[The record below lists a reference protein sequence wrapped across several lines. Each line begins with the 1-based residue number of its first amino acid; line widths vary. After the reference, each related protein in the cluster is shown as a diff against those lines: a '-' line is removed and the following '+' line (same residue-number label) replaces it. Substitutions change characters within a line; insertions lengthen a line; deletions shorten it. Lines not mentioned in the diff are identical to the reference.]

1 MFIFDHLSSEFNIHD
16 FDIRYR
22 QVKCLLFV
30 SKIKFLFTITILT
43 QKITKMKIENERIL
57 LNELDENL
65 RALMIVP
72 SYKLGAYTFNVETR
86 VLSFNGEDTKLTR
99 KETYLFVLFAANA
112 NSMLDRKYML
122 TTIWKDDNYYN
133 SRSMD
138 VYICKLRKLLSKD
151 PNITIINIHGKGYRI
166 IVS

>member
-1 MFIFDHLSSEFNIHD
+1 
-16 FDIRYR
+16 
-22 QVKCLLFV
+22 
-30 SKIKFLFTITILT
+30 
-43 QKITKMKIENERIL
+43 MKIENERIL

-86 VLSFNGEDTKLTR
+86 ELSFNGEATKLTR

-122 TTIWKDDNYYN
+122 TTIWKDDNYTTLEAWMFIFVNCVNFLAKTLISQSSISTVKDIELLLANTKSKYN
-133 SRSMD
+133 
-138 VYICKLRKLLSKD
+138 
-151 PNITIINIHGKGYRI
+151 
-166 IVS
+166 

>member
-1 MFIFDHLSSEFNIHD
+1 M
-16 FDIRYR
+16 
-22 QVKCLLFV
+22 
-30 SKIKFLFTITILT
+30 
-43 QKITKMKIENERIL
+43 KMENERIL

-72 SYKLGAYTFNVETR
+72 SYKLGAYTFNVQTR
-86 VLSFNGEDTKLTR
+86 VLSLNGEETKLTR
-99 KETYLFVLFAANA
+99 KETYLFVLFAANVNA
-112 NSMLDRKYML
+112 MLDRKYML

-151 PNITIINIHGKGYRI
+151 TDITIINIHGKGYRV
-166 IVS
+166 IVNQ

>member
-1 MFIFDHLSSEFNIHD
+1 
-16 FDIRYR
+16 
-22 QVKCLLFV
+22 
-30 SKIKFLFTITILT
+30 
-43 QKITKMKIENERIL
+43 MKIENEKIL

-72 SYKLGAYTFNVETR
+72 SYKLGAYTFDVANRE
-86 VLSFNGEDTKLTR
+86 LSFNGAEPVKLTR

-138 VYICKLRKLLSKD
+138 VYICKIRKLLSKD
-151 PNITIINIHGKGYRI
+151 PSIVIVNIHGKGYRI
-166 IVS
+166 VVG

>member
-1 MFIFDHLSSEFNIHD
+1 
-16 FDIRYR
+16 
-22 QVKCLLFV
+22 
-30 SKIKFLFTITILT
+30 
-43 QKITKMKIENERIL
+43 MKIENERIL

-65 RALMIVP
+65 RALMVVP
-72 SYKLGAYTFNVETR
+72 SYKLGAYTFDVANRE
-86 VLSFNGEDTKLTR
+86 LSFNGAEPVKLTR

-138 VYICKLRKLLSKD
+138 VYICKIRKLLSKD
-151 PNITIINIHGKGYRI
+151 PSIVIVNIHGKGYRI
-166 IVS
+166 VVG

>member
-1 MFIFDHLSSEFNIHD
+1 
-16 FDIRYR
+16 
-22 QVKCLLFV
+22 
-30 SKIKFLFTITILT
+30 
-43 QKITKMKIENERIL
+43 MKIENERIL

-65 RALMIVP
+65 RALMVVP
-72 SYKLGAYTFNVETR
+72 SYKLGAFSFDVANRE
-86 VLSFNGEDTKLTR
+86 LSFNGGEPVKLTR

-138 VYICKLRKLLSKD
+138 VYICKIRKLLSKD
-151 PNITIINIHGKGYRI
+151 PNIVIVNIHGKGYRI
-166 IVS
+166 VVG

>member
-1 MFIFDHLSSEFNIHD
+1 MNRTCVVIFLS
-16 FDIRYR
+16 
-22 QVKCLLFV
+22 
-30 SKIKFLFTITILT
+30 
-43 QKITKMKIENERIL
+43 
-57 LNELDENL
+57 
-65 RALMIVP
+65 A
-72 SYKLGAYTFNVETR
+72 
-86 VLSFNGEDTKLTR
+86 LSFFGRAEEKWKAPENPKDDKHWYPELPDNKEPYLPLCNGEFETKADPEKNR
-99 KETYLFVLFAANA
+99 P
-112 NSMLDRKYML
+112 DRPKGWAHPDGL

>member
-1 MFIFDHLSSEFNIHD
+1 
-16 FDIRYR
+16 
-22 QVKCLLFV
+22 
-30 SKIKFLFTITILT
+30 
-43 QKITKMKIENERIL
+43 MKIENERIL

-86 VLSFNGEDTKLTR
+86 ELSFNGEATKLTR